1 MEKDV
6 GLAIV
11 AAADRAIKFQNK
23 NPSATIEQAIGH
35 AMEGGGEPSEARLVA
50 IAAAS
55 AVFHFRERHRRAKDK
70 EILRFIIDK
79 IPEIIKN
86 MEVEV

>member
-1 MEKDV
+1 MEKDI

-23 NPSATIEQAIGH
+23 NPLATIEEVIEH
-35 AMEGGGEPSEARLVA
+35 AMAGGGEPSRAGLVA
-50 IAAAS
+50 VAAAS

-70 EILRFIIDK
+70 EVLRFIIDK
-79 IPEIIKN
+79 IPEIAKN
-86 MEVEV
+86 METEA